1 MANGSWVWTKREVS
15 KRLAV
20 LFVPST
26 SSANSARSY
35 HFWVV
40 QIYFLR
46 GHSNTCFPKMVIWY
60 VQFRW
65 MTYYKFAAGQIN
77 ACIERLQ
84 WERLGKLESAF
95 WWCNCL
101 DNWTSEQLSLQFVI
115 FDCYNFY
122 WPVST
127 EIDTTTPWKRNTH
140 IFNLMSLD
148 SMLFLDGALWP
159 VNQPGSHWQIKH
171 ACVRCIRHTYTLL
184 KELDFQSLPCHFT
197 KIILRPSGAKHFKTC
212 IYDIH
217 NFTCSYTI

>member
-1 MANGSWVWTKREVS
+1 MAGNSLSNISQCQVWLKWRMVLGYEQNQ
-15 KRLAV
+15 KLARDWPFF
-20 LFVPST
+20 FVPST
-26 SSANSARSY
+26 SSANSARSS

-65 MTYYKFAAGQIN
+65 MTYYKFAAGRIN

-101 DNWTSEQLSLQFVI
+101 DNWTSEQFSLQFVI

-140 IFNLMSLD
+140 LQSHVSWLHA
-148 SMLFLDGALWP
+148 FLGRCPL
-159 VNQPGSHWQIKH
+159 
-171 ACVRCIRHTYTLL
+171 ACKPTW
-184 KELDFQSLPCHFT
+184 
-197 KIILRPSGAKHFKTC
+197 
-212 IYDIH
+212 
-217 NFTCSYTI
+217 